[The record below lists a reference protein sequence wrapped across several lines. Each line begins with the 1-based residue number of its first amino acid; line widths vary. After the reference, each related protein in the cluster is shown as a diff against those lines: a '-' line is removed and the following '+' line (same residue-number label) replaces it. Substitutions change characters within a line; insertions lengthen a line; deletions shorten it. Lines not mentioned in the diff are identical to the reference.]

1 MGSYIEKEELEVITE
16 RVIKNTNT
24 KFVLIGISTIVY
36 YFFLIYR

>member
-1 MGSYIEKEELEVITE
+1 MGSYIEKEELEEITE

-36 YFFLIYR
+36 LLFLIYR

>member
-1 MGSYIEKEELEVITE
+1 MGSFIEKEELEEITE

-36 YFFLIYR
+36 IFTFF